1 MCPPSSL
8 FPCSGLLEPISPS
21 PCNALRGRDTG
32 HGGVRTRPG
41 RDAHPSPTRCRA
53 PFIPVAPPPGRR
65 APPSPFRPDPP
76 SSEAWLFPVSLFP
89 THLETVVEDAT
100 APQQPGCP
108 FEGTGRSREVEP
120 LRRAGDDSQDKGRRP
135 LPVQEVYPD
144 LRRRQLLRN
153 LGLREEATP
162 PAEQAPPR
170 SQRGKVAP
178 QGQAWDVP
186 LLKPGG
192 TGSCRFS
199 CGPPFFSLGLAVSP
213 ERIPIPEAPAPA

>member
-53 PFIPVAPPPGRR
+53 PFIPVAPPPRRR
-65 APPSPFRPDPP
+65 APPPSPFRPDPP

-89 THLETVVEDAT
+89 THLETVVEDAA

-144 LRRRQLLRN
+144 LRRRQLLPN
-153 LGLREEATP
+153 LGLWEEATP
-162 PAEQAPPR
+162 PAEA
-170 SQRGKVAP
+170 SSSP
-178 QGQAWDVP
+178 QPARE
-186 LLKPGG
+186 GG
-192 TGSCRFS
+192 TPRAG
-199 CGPPFFSLGLAVSP
+199 LGCAL
-213 ERIPIPEAPAPA
+213 PEAWRDRKLPFQLWPSLFQPWSCC